1 MGVTPL
7 LSLTQVHDSIQQ
19 PIWDL
24 EERNRKHPAFADSFS
39 PIPNLPFTSTSCMIV
54 LLMLPIGHW
63 LKQLEGKTS
72 SFSSKTKPLRAI
84 VADDA
89 NTCLLGA
96 SREKLKKNNE
106 VNVRTAS
113 SETFWTSTSELVF
126 ENSR

>member
-1 MGVTPL
+1 
-7 LSLTQVHDSIQQ
+7 
-19 PIWDL
+19 
-24 EERNRKHPAFADSFS
+24 
-39 PIPNLPFTSTSCMIV
+39 
-54 LLMLPIGHW
+54 MLPIGHW

-72 SFSSKTKPLRAI
+72 SFLSKTKPLRAI